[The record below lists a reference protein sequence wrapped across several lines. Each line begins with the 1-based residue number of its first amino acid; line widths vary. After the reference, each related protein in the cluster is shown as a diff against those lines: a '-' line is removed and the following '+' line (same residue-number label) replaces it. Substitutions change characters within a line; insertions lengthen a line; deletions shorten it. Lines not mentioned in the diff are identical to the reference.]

1 MIYVLLI
8 VQFRFNTSHPV
19 KNFGPPL
26 EGDALE
32 DGQDCEHKVVEVGD
46 AEVGPLPVLPA
57 HVALGLVTQV
67 AATARSET
75 R

>member
-1 MIYVLLI
+1 MVFYVA
-8 VQFRFNTSHPV
+8 HPI
-19 KNFGPPL
+19 KNFRPPL

-32 DGQDCEHKVVEVGD
+32 DGEDCEHEVVEVGD